1 MTMYEIES
9 GVELIRN
16 EHRIRVKFDE
26 PFDKMQLGDT
36 FFLPMVPSNFE
47 PRDGRKTSLAELKAA
62 VIRKHARMYRDRIDS
77 SFKVF
82 VQTRT
87 KEMHG
92 ECGLRVF
99 RVARKAVDNAK

>member
-9 GVELIRN
+9 GVELRRN
-16 EHRIRVKFDE
+16 DHRIRMKFDE
-26 PFDKMQLGDT
+26 PFASMQMGDS
-36 FFLPMVPSNFE
+36 FFLPMVPANFE
-47 PRDGRKTSLAELKAA
+47 PRDGRKTSLSELKAA

-99 RVARKAVDNAK
+99 RIARKVAE